1 MKLDVKKLRLR
12 LEEAGFSFYE
22 DTKKS
27 RCYKKNGVPIYVTKN
42 NTAPE
47 SYIISI
53 LSQAGLSREEITAF
67 IKACRG

>member
-27 RCYKKNGVPIYVTKN
+27 RCYKKNGVAIYVTKN

-47 SYIISI
+47 SYIKLRVGGQVNFRASYY
-53 LSQAGLSREEITAF
+53 
-67 IKACRG
+67 